1 MPEIDPRVLEA
12 LTLVRDECLGIEGL
26 DEDIRFCI
34 HDNFRHAR
42 TNLLGIYGNGFHINL
57 DLSAQEEAY
66 VGDKKGYR
74 YLYNHFLNHVI
85 RMRKLAGLV
94 EDF

>member
-1 MPEIDPRVLEA
+1 MPEIDAKVLEA
-12 LTLVRDECLGIEGL
+12 LTSVRDECLGVDGIRR
-26 DEDIRFCI
+26 EDRSLIAC
-34 HDNFRHAR
+34 NFEDAR
-42 TNLLGIYGNGFHINL
+42 TNLLGIYGKGFYVNL
-57 DLSAQEEAY
+57 DLSANEELYGA
-66 VGDKKGYR
+66 DLDGYR